1 MAIFLNKV
9 VGDFSKGTGESDIL
23 FSKTVKAGKRIYYI
37 DVKQDRHNELYISI
51 TESKK
56 IKEGT
61 EEERPMFEKHK
72 IFLYRED
79 LENFMNAFADAA
91 QYTFDNC
98 PRRQADYSR
107 RQMSYADRE
116 PGYDYHRIAEEPENY
131 NAESKPD
138 LSDLVF

>member
-98 PRRQADYSR
+98 PRRSYDYTR
-107 RQMSYADRE
+107 RQTGYADAE
-116 PGYDYHRIAEEPENY
+116 PHYGHHGVAEEPESY
-131 NAESKPD
+131 DTAAKPD

>member
-9 VGDFSKGTGESDIL
+9 VGDFSKGTGDSDIL

-98 PRRQADYSR
+98 PQRQADYSR

-116 PGYDYHRIAEEPENY
+116 PGYDYHRVAEEPENY

>member
-9 VGDFSKGTGESDIL
+9 VGDFSKGTADSDIL
-23 FSKTVKAGKRIYYI
+23 FSKTLKPGKRLYYI

-91 QYTFDNC
+91 
-98 PRRQADYSR
+98 
-107 RQMSYADRE
+107 
-116 PGYDYHRIAEEPENY
+116 
-131 NAESKPD
+131 
-138 LSDLVF
+138 